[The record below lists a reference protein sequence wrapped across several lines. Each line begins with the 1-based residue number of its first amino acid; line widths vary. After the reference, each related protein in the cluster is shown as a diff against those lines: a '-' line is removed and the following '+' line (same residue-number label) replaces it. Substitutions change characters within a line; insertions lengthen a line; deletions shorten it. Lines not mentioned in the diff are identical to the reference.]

1 MKIPDQILLSLLA
14 DGQFH
19 SGPEL
24 GRETGRTR
32 TAVWKTIKSLQ
43 QSGLTIY
50 SVRGKGYRLAEP
62 IELLNQEAIHA
73 AFDKIAMSH
82 FSQPG
87 DPHTANFLRRL
98 EVFTDIQ
105 STNAYLLEAAKRGE
119 SSGFACLAEQQQ
131 AGRGRR
137 GRQWVSP
144 FGGNLYL
151 SLLWQFNAG
160 ASQLGG
166 LSLAIAVAVMRA
178 LRETGL
184 TTSGV
189 KWPNDILVGGRKLAG
204 ILLELAG
211 EAAGPCAV
219 VVGVGLNVRAAESE
233 MAAVAQPWT
242 DLESELGKT
251 VARNMLA
258 AQLLYQL
265 IIAVR
270 EFESQGLRPFL
281 KEWATHDVFMD
292 CEVSLDLPQGQIQGI
307 ARGVDE
313 SGALLLAV
321 AGEERGTVQRFHSG
335 EVSMRA
341 AASRRRDTR

>member
-1 MKIPDQILLSLLA
+1 MKIPNQTLLSLLA

-24 GRETGRTR
+24 GRQTGRTR

-43 QSGLTIY
+43 ESGLTIY

-62 IELLNQEAIHA
+62 IELLRSESIRT
-73 AFDKIAMSH
+73 AFDNIATRH
-82 FSQPG
+82 VSQSG
-87 DPHTANFLRRL
+87 DHDAANLLRRL
-98 EVFTDIQ
+98 EVFHDIQ
-105 STNAYLLEAAKRGE
+105 STNAYLLDAAKHGE
-119 SSGFACLAEQQQ
+119 SSGFACLAEQQRG
-131 AGRGRR
+131 GRGRR

-166 LSLAIAVAVMRA
+166 LSLAIAVAVLRA
-178 LRETGL
+178 LHAIGL
-184 TTSGV
+184 TTAGV
-189 KWPNDILVGGRKLAG
+189 KWPNDILVHGRKLAG

-219 VVGVGLNVRAAESE
+219 VVGVGLNVRASESE

-251 VARNMLA
+251 VARNKLA

-265 IIAVR
+265 ILAIQ
-270 EFESQGLRPFL
+270 EFEAQGLRPFL
-281 KEWATHDVFMD
+281 KEWAAQDVFMD

-321 AGEERGTVQRFHSG
+321 SGEERGTVQRFHSG

-341 AASRRRDTR
+341 VASGERGTR